1 MPRQPNVPQSRS
13 SPSFQSV
20 ILHYASI
27 PRTTVPR
34 CLPYSWEQTSH
45 KHQPVSFNGPLKPCS
60 LCCFLSRQRA
70 RASCMDLSSFLFS
83 SFFAG
88 LSLTP
93 SGEGKERETY
103 TLLCQKKKK
112 KPTAL
117 QFPSSVKCP
126 DRIPSVFHLPVSH
139 LNEFQRGQAVPEE
152 KKSK

>member
-1 MPRQPNVPQSRS
+1 M
-13 SPSFQSV
+13 
-20 ILHYASI
+20 
-27 PRTTVPR
+27 
-34 CLPYSWEQTSH
+34 
-45 KHQPVSFNGPLKPCS
+45 
-60 LCCFLSRQRA
+60 
-70 RASCMDLSSFLFS
+70 
-83 SFFAG
+83 
-88 LSLTP
+88 TP